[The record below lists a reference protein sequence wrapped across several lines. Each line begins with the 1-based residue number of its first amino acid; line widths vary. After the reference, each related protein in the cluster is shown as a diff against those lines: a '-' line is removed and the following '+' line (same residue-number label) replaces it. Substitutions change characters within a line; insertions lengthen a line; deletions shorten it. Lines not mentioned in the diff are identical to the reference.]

1 MFSFTE
7 KRQSFCGICKPAELS
22 SAESHNT
29 TCIDVGDCPST
40 AIGTDCKEKCGCDK
54 NIPTSFNE
62 TTQKCTIN
70 VQLLILS
77 LKEKYNTE
85 AAELSPAESKNTT
98 CNDVGDCPSI
108 GTDCKEK
115 CGCDKNIPTSFNK
128 TTQECTINVRLLSL
142 SLKEK
147 YNTEAKIRAEA
158 DRIFKGVIVAAFLFI
173 ACATVCTLTA
183 CIYCCRINYTDYQ
196 LKKSIKVLAK
206 KMGKKSQIKKPSKVP
221 TEQVAESCNVVVED
235 AGIFCV

>member
-1 MFSFTE
+1 MCRRGQIF
-7 KRQSFCGICKPAELS
+7 FCAFLISGWCAL
-22 SAESHNT
+22 
-29 TCIDVGDCPST
+29 
-40 AIGTDCKEKCGCDK
+40 
-54 NIPTSFNE
+54 TS
-62 TTQKCTIN
+62 
-70 VQLLILS
+70 
-77 LKEKYNTE
+77 
-85 AAELSPAESKNTT
+85 AELSPAESNNTN

-115 CGCDKNIPTSFNK
+115 CGCDQNIPTTFNK
-128 TTQECTINVRLLSL
+128 TTQECTINVQLLIL

-158 DRIFKGVIVAAFLFI
+158 DRLFKGVVVAAFLFI
-173 ACATVCTLTA
+173 ACASVCTLIA

-206 KMGKKSQIKKPSKVP
+206 KTGKKSQIIKPAKVP
-221 TEQVAESCNVVVED
+221 TEQVAQSCNVVVED